1 MKIITAIIQPFKL
14 DSVKSSL
21 SEMNING
28 LTITDVLGYG
38 RQSGHTEIYRGAE
51 YEQNFLPKVKI
62 ELLVSDD
69 QVEETI
75 ENISANA
82 KTGKIGDGKIFV
94 QSVEQILRIRTGDTG
109 EQAI

>member
-69 QVEETI
+69 LVEETI